1 MFVRMGVCTSMLM
14 YMPARSDSKGVF
26 GCVQWMGGPCF
37 RGGWWADVR
46 AAAQGREGGR
56 LGLQG

>member
-26 GCVQWMGGPCF
+26 GCVRVF
-37 RGGWWADVR
+37 
-46 AAAQGREGGR
+46 GRVCVWVCVC
-56 LGLQG
+56 LGLCVCLGVRVFGCVRVC